1 MNLAI
6 LLWSGDIRNTG
17 EHFLINKLSVL
28 DESYSHFHSVSDEN
42 RHKGAFKK
50 KKNLS
55 HQNVKKE
62 GSQKFFDFNGSNITT
77 VTIIALSQAMV
88 IQFF

>member
-1 MNLAI
+1 MNHILIFTLLAMKI
-6 LLWSGDIRNTG
+6 DTRGCL
-17 EHFLINKLSVL
+17 
-28 DESYSHFHSVSDEN
+28 
-42 RHKGAFKK
+42 KK

-62 GSQKFFDFNGSNITT
+62 GSQKCFDFNGSNITT